1 MMLHTKSP
9 RHSFLKLLVL
19 LPIVAVTLVVN
30 AETVTDFVYNEPQT
44 PVKKGNRAGTI
55 NLGAGKTIVVE
66 KADDTKAEA
75 TQSADLEK
83 FTISGTVYDGSA
95 SQKTPIIGA
104 IVKIVGSKKGTVTD
118 MDGNFRL
125 EVAASDRIEVIYMGF
140 EPFTIGVSKTFS
152 ERNDY
157 KIMLRK
163 EGADPSKP
171 YDVVEQMPQY
181 PGGHGKLFEYLS
193 KNVRYPKEA
202 EDKCLQGRVIAT
214 FVVEKDGSITNAK
227 IVKSID
233 PALDAEALRVING
246 MPNWIPGKQNGEPV
260 RVKYTVPVTFR
271 LQGGANIPADKEK
284 YANSLAETVVV
295 GYGNGNVAKGLWTS
309 GENVPYIVVDG
320 QPIDGAK
327 LKDIDPKTI
336 ESMDIL
342 KDKAAIDK
350 YGEKAKHGVI
360 IINTKNK
367 K

>member
-9 RHSFLKLLVL
+9 RHSLLKLLAL

-30 AETVTDFVYNEPQT
+30 AETVTDYVYNEPQT

-75 TQSADLEK
+75 TLPADMEK

-104 IVKIVGSKKGTVTD
+104 IVKIAGSKNGTVTD
-118 MDGNFRL
+118 MDGKFRL

-163 EGADPSKP
+163 EGTDPSKP
-171 YDVVEQMPQY
+171 YDVVEKMPQY
-181 PGGHGKLFEYLS
+181 PGGTGKLFEFLS
-193 KNVRYPKEA
+193 KNVKYPAEA
-202 EDKCLQGRVIAT
+202 ESNNVQGRVIVT
-214 FVVEKDGSITNAK
+214 FVVEKDGEISNVK
-227 IVKSID
+227 VVKSIH
-233 PALDAEALRVING
+233 PALDAEALRVINSMPKWTPG
-246 MPNWIPGKQNGEPV
+246 MQNGEAV

-271 LQGGANIPADKEK
+271 LQGKDSNIGDAKSELGRGANV
-284 YANSLAETVVV
+284 LAEMVVV
-295 GYGNGNVAKGLWTS
+295 GFGKQDDAASSKQPLF
-309 GENVPYIVVDG
+309 VVDG
-320 QPIDGAK
+320 VA
-327 LKDIDPKTI
+327 
-336 ESMDIL
+336 MDYEKVRGINPDNISGMEIL
-342 KDKAAIDK
+342 KDKAAIEK
-350 YGEKAKHGVI
+350 YGEKAKNGVVVI
-360 IINTKNK
+360 HTKNK